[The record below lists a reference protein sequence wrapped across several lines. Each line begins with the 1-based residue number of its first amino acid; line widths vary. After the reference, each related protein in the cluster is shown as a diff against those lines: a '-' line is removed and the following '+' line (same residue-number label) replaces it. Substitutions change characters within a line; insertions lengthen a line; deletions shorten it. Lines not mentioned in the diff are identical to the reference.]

1 MTDINLLSDDEAKK
15 KAVAAKS
22 AKAPSEDET
31 ALHIPEPEKGTPAEP
46 FRAASDLLNGLKE
59 LVAGKDEPPATIF
72 NQKIEAAA
80 PAPKA
85 MPKPA
90 APAAAEAPKPPPPA
104 PSKPPLPKPAAPQ
117 AKPVSGKGEEKGE
130 TLRVSLLTTGSTTG
144 LTDLAVRE
152 RMRAFLLIVILALI
166 VDGLI
171 YGGLRYWRSQVVKRN
186 ETLARTVGDL
196 DGLIAEAETKVKP
209 AREFQQLARLAERAL
224 DNHLHWTRFLELLE
238 DRALADVQFGSI
250 TISETGAAAFEVV
263 ARDYSTLG
271 KQILAFRSDPRV
283 KAAIISTAS
292 ADFAENNLL
301 RGARAAMSLTFDP
314 AVFRLP
320 KESAAAQ

>member
-1 MTDINLLSDDEAKK
+1 MADINLLSDDESKK
-15 KAVAAKS
+15 KAGPAKAAKS
-22 AKAPSEDET
+22 PSEDET
-31 ALHIPEPEKGTPAEP
+31 ALHIPEPEKEAPSAPPKT
-46 FRAASDLLNGLKE
+46 AAGLLNSLKG
-59 LVAGKDEPPATIF
+59 LVAGKDETPATIF
-72 NQKIEAAA
+72 NQKIEAVPTPA
-80 PAPKA
+80 APKA
-85 MPKPA
+85 VPKPA
-90 APAAAEAPKPPPPA
+90 VPAVTASPKLPPPA
-104 PSKPPLPKPAAPQ
+104 PPPPKPSPPLANPPN
-117 AKPVSGKGEEKGE
+117 GKDEEKGGV
-130 TLRVSLLTTGSTTG
+130 LRVSLLAAGATAG

-152 RMRAFLLIVILALI
+152 RMRAFLLIVVLALV

-196 DGLIAEAETKVKP
+196 DGLIGEAEAKVKP

-238 DRALADVQFGSI
+238 DRALTDVQFGAI
-250 TISETGAAAFEVV
+250 TISETGAASFEVI

-271 KQILAFRSDPRV
+271 KQILSFRSDPRV

-320 KESAAAQ
+320 KEGAAAP